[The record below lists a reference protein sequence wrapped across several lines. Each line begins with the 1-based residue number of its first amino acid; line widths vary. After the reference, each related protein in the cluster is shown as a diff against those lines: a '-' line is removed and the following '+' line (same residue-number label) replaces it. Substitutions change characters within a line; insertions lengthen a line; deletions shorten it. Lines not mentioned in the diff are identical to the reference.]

1 LQGLNITV
9 HCVMVM
15 RICTF
20 MVFLDLYPDVST
32 STPRYDAQNAS
43 SLCLLAANP
52 NILSVSVS
60 PQSPKLFRTLRF
72 TTPSYSSRF
81 SLHILAAS
89 TFAGLSSFG
98 SASILITLIRI
109 FSTL

>member
-1 LQGLNITV
+1 MNITL
-9 HCVMVM
+9 CCDNANMYFRGILI
-15 RICTF
+15 RILTCLCPRLAMMPKTPARYACSPQIQTSPPY
-20 MVFLDLYPDVST
+20 VFP
-32 STPRYDAQNAS
+32 
-43 SLCLLAANP
+43 
-52 NILSVSVS
+52 

-81 SLHILAAS
+81 SRHMRAAS

-98 SASILITLIRI
+98 SANILITLIRI